1 MGVSESRRGPSGGA
15 LPGLTPPLEEVTA
28 RLRRLF
34 QREGVAL
41 GYLFGSCA
49 QGAMRPDSD
58 VDIAVVL
65 DGSGEE
71 LYERFRRL
79 IVGVRDALGT
89 ERFDL
94 LLLNR
99 APPTLK
105 FDVITTGK
113 LLYAESEE
121 RLNDFEADAFRR
133 YLDTAHLRAVQGEYL
148 RQRARAWCSENER

>member
-1 MGVSESRRGPSGGA
+1 MGVSESRRGPSGRG
-15 LPGLTPPLEEVTA
+15 LPGLTTPLEEITA
-28 RLRRLF
+28 RLQRLF
-34 QREGVAL
+34 QRERVVL

-49 QGAMRPDSD
+49 QSVMRPGSD
-58 VDIAVVL
+58 VDIAVLL

-71 LYERFRRL
+71 MYEAFRRL

-94 LLLNR
+94 LLLNS

-105 FDVITTGK
+105 FDVISTGK
-113 LLYAESEE
+113 LLYAQSEE
-121 RLNDFEADAFRR
+121 RLNDFEADAIRR

-148 RQRARAWCSENER
+148 RQRARAWCSENRR